1 MGNKIAGAIAT
12 IALVLT
18 VIYSTNINGNFQLN
32 AVSKLGIMNMNFV
45 EASIFNF
52 NNDAV
57 KDAVPPKLSIKN
69 ITTNIVDDKTGNL
82 SIIFDVYNPNK
93 ITIMVESISYN
104 VYSNS
109 TRIVS
114 GDIGQRPEG
123 FIDSQD
129 SIFPVIGNGTMIL
142 KDKKVIDTSRGL
154 NLSQIATNNG
164 TSQFWVNGTS
174 SFKQTSSFQST
185 GGEQEF
191 SIVYPKPWI
200 CKFRKN

>member
-18 VIYSTNINGNFQLN
+18 VIYSININGNFQLTD
-32 AVSKLGIMNMNFV
+32 VSILGIMNMITNMNFV
-45 EASIFNF
+45 EASIF

-129 SIFPVIGNGTMIL
+129 SIFPVIGNGTLVL
-142 KDKKVIDTSRGL
+142 KDKKIIDTSRGL

-164 TSQFWVNGTS
+164 TSQFLVNGTS

-191 SIVYPKPWI
+191 SIVYPKP
-200 CKFRKN
+200 

>member
-1 MGNKIAGAIAT
+1 MTIAHFMENKIAGAIAT
-12 IALVLT
+12 ITLVLT
-18 VIYSTNINGNFQLN
+18 IIYSTNINGNFQLN
-32 AVSKLGIMNMNFV
+32 DVSKLGMTNMNFV

-52 NNDAV
+52 DAV
-57 KDAVPPKLSIKN
+57 KDSVPPELSIKN
-69 ITTNIVDDKTGNL
+69 ITTNIVNDKTGNL

-93 ITIMVESISYN
+93 ITIMFESISYN

-129 SIFPVIGNGTMIL
+129 SIFPVIGNGTLIL
-142 KDKKVIDTSRGL
+142 KDKKMIDTNRGL

-164 TSQFWVNGTS
+164 TSQYLVNGS
-174 SFKQTSSFQST
+174 YSFKQTSSFQST
-185 GGEQEF
+185 GGEGEF
-191 SIVYPKPWI
+191 SIVYPKP
-200 CKFRKN
+200 

>member
-1 MGNKIAGAIAT
+1 MENKIAGAIAT

-18 VIYSTNINGNFQLN
+18 IIYSTNINGNFQLN
-32 AVSKLGIMNMNFV
+32 DVSKLGMTNMNFV

-52 NNDAV
+52 DAV
-57 KDAVPPKLSIKN
+57 KDSVPPKLSIKN
-69 ITTNIVDDKTGNL
+69 ITANIVDDKTGNL

-129 SIFPVIGNGTMIL
+129 SIFPVIGNGTLIL
-142 KDKKVIDTSRGL
+142 KDKKMIDTNRGL

-164 TSQFWVNGTS
+164 TSQYLVNGS
-174 SFKQTSSFQST
+174 YSFKQTSSFQST
-185 GGEQEF
+185 GGEGEF
-191 SIVYPKPWI
+191 SIVYPKP
-200 CKFRKN
+200 

>member
-1 MGNKIAGAIAT
+1 MENKIAGAIAT

-57 KDAVPPKLSIKN
+57 PPELSIKN

-129 SIFPVIGNGTMIL
+129 SIFPVIGNGTLIL

-164 TSQFWVNGTS
+164 TSQFLVNGTS

-191 SIVYPKPWI
+191 SIVYP
-200 CKFRKN
+200 

>member
-18 VIYSTNINGNFQLN
+18 LIYSTNIDGNFQLN

-52 NNDAV
+52 NDDAV

-129 SIFPVIGNGTMIL
+129 SIFPVIGNGTLIL

-164 TSQFWVNGTS
+164 TSQFLVNGTS
-174 SFKQTSSFQST
+174 SFKQTSNFQST
-185 GGEQEF
+185 GGDQEF
-191 SIVYPKPWI
+191 SIVYPKP
-200 CKFRKN
+200 

>member
-1 MGNKIAGAIAT
+1 MENKIAGAIAT

-18 VIYSTNINGNFQLN
+18 IIYSTNINGNFQLN
-32 AVSKLGIMNMNFV
+32 DVSKLGIENMNFV

-52 NNDAV
+52 DAV
-57 KDAVPPKLSIKN
+57 KDSVPPELSIKN

-93 ITIMVESISYN
+93 NTIMLESISYN
-104 VYSNS
+104 VYSNT

-129 SIFPVIGNGTMIL
+129 SIFPVIGNGTLIL
-142 KDKKVIDTSRGL
+142 KDKKMIDTNRGL

-164 TSQFWVNGTS
+164 TSQYLVNGS
-174 SFKQTSSFQST
+174 YFFKQTSSFQST
-185 GGEQEF
+185 GGEGEF
-191 SIVYPKPWI
+191 SIVYPKP
-200 CKFRKN
+200 

>member
-1 MGNKIAGAIAT
+1 MENKIAGAIAT

-18 VIYSTNINGNFQLN
+18 IIYSTNINGNFQLN
-32 AVSKLGIMNMNFV
+32 DVSKLGIENMNFV

-52 NNDAV
+52 DAV
-57 KDAVPPKLSIKN
+57 KDSVPPELSIKN
-69 ITTNIVDDKTGNL
+69 ITTNIVDDKTGNI

-93 ITIMVESISYN
+93 NTIMFESISYN

-129 SIFPVIGNGTMIL
+129 SIFPVIGNGTLIL
-142 KDKKVIDTSRGL
+142 KDKKMIDTNRGL

-164 TSQFWVNGTS
+164 TSQYLVNGS
-174 SFKQTSSFQST
+174 YSFKQTSSFQST
-185 GGEQEF
+185 GGEGEF
-191 SIVYPKPWI
+191 SIVYPKP
-200 CKFRKN
+200 

>member
-1 MGNKIAGAIAT
+1 MTIAHFMENKIAGAIAT

-18 VIYSTNINGNFQLN
+18 IIYSTNINGNFQLN
-32 AVSKLGIMNMNFV
+32 DVSKLGMTNMNFV

-52 NNDAV
+52 DAV
-57 KDAVPPKLSIKN
+57 KDSVPPELSIKN

-82 SIIFDVYNPNK
+82 SIIFDVHNPNK
-93 ITIMVESISYN
+93 NTIMLESISYN

-129 SIFPVIGNGTMIL
+129 SIFPVIGNGTLIL
-142 KDKKVIDTSRGL
+142 KDKKMIDTNRGL

-164 TSQFWVNGTS
+164 TSQYLVNGS
-174 SFKQTSSFQST
+174 YFFKQTSSFQST
-185 GGEQEF
+185 GGEGEF
-191 SIVYPKPWI
+191 SIVYPKP
-200 CKFRKN
+200 

>member
-1 MGNKIAGAIAT
+1 MENKIAGAIAT

-18 VIYSTNINGNFQLN
+18 IIYPTNINGNFQLN
-32 AVSKLGIMNMNFV
+32 DVSKLGMTNMNFV

-52 NNDAV
+52 DAV
-57 KDAVPPKLSIKN
+57 KDSVPPELSIKN

-93 ITIMVESISYN
+93 NTIMFESISYN
-104 VYSNS
+104 VYSNT

-129 SIFPVIGNGTMIL
+129 SIFPVIGNGTLIL
-142 KDKKVIDTSRGL
+142 KDKKMIDTNRGL

-164 TSQFWVNGTS
+164 TSQYLVNGS
-174 SFKQTSSFQST
+174 YSFKQTSSFQST
-185 GGEQEF
+185 GGEGEF
-191 SIVYPKPWI
+191 SIVYPKP
-200 CKFRKN
+200 

>member
-1 MGNKIAGAIAT
+1 MGNKIAGSIAT
-12 IALVLT
+12 IALVLI

-32 AVSKLGIMNMNFV
+32 AVSKLGIMNMITNMNFV
-45 EASIFNF
+45 EASIF

-93 ITIMVESISYN
+93 ITIMIESISYN

-129 SIFPVIGNGTMIL
+129 SIFPVIGNGTLIL

-164 TSQFWVNGTS
+164 TSQFLVNGTS

-191 SIVYPKPWI
+191 SIVYPKP
-200 CKFRKN
+200 

>member
-18 VIYSTNINGNFQLN
+18 ITYSTNINGNFQLN

-52 NNDAV
+52 NDDAV
-57 KDAVPPKLSIKN
+57 KEAVPPKLSIKN

-129 SIFPVIGNGTMIL
+129 SIFPVIGNGTLIL

-164 TSQFWVNGTS
+164 TSQFLVNGTS

-185 GGEQEF
+185 GGDQEF
-191 SIVYPKPWI
+191 SIVYPKP
-200 CKFRKN
+200 

>member
-1 MGNKIAGAIAT
+1 MGNKIAGSIAT
-12 IALVLT
+12 IALVLI

-52 NNDAV
+52 NDDAV
-57 KDAVPPKLSIKN
+57 KDAVPPNLSIKN

-129 SIFPVIGNGTMIL
+129 SIFPVIGNGTLIL

-164 TSQFWVNGTS
+164 TSQFLVNGTS

-191 SIVYPKPWI
+191 SIVYPKP
-200 CKFRKN
+200 

>member
-1 MGNKIAGAIAT
+1 MENKIAGAIAT

-18 VIYSTNINGNFQLN
+18 IIYPTNINGNFQLN
-32 AVSKLGIMNMNFV
+32 DVSKLGIENMNFV

-52 NNDAV
+52 DAV
-57 KDAVPPKLSIKN
+57 KDSVPPELSIKN

-93 ITIMVESISYN
+93 NTIMFESISYN
-104 VYSNS
+104 VYSNT

-129 SIFPVIGNGTMIL
+129 SIFPVIGNGTLIL
-142 KDKKVIDTSRGL
+142 KDKKMIDTNRGL

-164 TSQFWVNGTS
+164 TSQYLVNGS
-174 SFKQTSSFQST
+174 YFFKQTSSFQST
-185 GGEQEF
+185 GGEGEF
-191 SIVYPKPWI
+191 SIVYPKP
-200 CKFRKN
+200 

>member
-1 MGNKIAGAIAT
+1 MGNKIAGSIAT
-12 IALVLT
+12 IALVLI

-129 SIFPVIGNGTMIL
+129 SIFPVIGNGTLIL

-164 TSQFWVNGTS
+164 TSQFLVNGTS

-191 SIVYPKPWI
+191 SIVYPKP
-200 CKFRKN
+200 

>member
-45 EASIFNF
+45 EASIF

-129 SIFPVIGNGTMIL
+129 SIFPVIGNGTLIL

-164 TSQFWVNGTS
+164 TSQFLVNGTS

-191 SIVYPKPWI
+191 SIVYPKP
-200 CKFRKN
+200 

>member
-1 MGNKIAGAIAT
+1 MENKIAGAIAT

-18 VIYSTNINGNFQLN
+18 VIYSTNINGNFQLTD
-32 AVSKLGIMNMNFV
+32 VSKLGIMNMNFV

-52 NNDAV
+52 NDDAI

-129 SIFPVIGNGTMIL
+129 SIFPVIGNGTLIL

-164 TSQFWVNGTS
+164 TSQFLVNGTS

-191 SIVYPKPWI
+191 SIVYPKP
-200 CKFRKN
+200 

>member
-1 MGNKIAGAIAT
+1 MENKIAGAIAT
-12 IALVLT
+12 IVLVLIM
-18 VIYSTNINGNFQLN
+18 IYSTNINGNCQLID
-32 AVSKLGIMNMNFV
+32 VSKLGITNMNFV
-45 EASIFNF
+45 EASIFNY
-52 NNDAV
+52 DAV
-57 KDAVPPKLSIKN
+57 KDSVSPELSIKN

-93 ITIMVESISYN
+93 ITIMFESISYN

-129 SIFPVIGNGTMIL
+129 SIFPVIGNGTLIL
-142 KDKKVIDTSRGL
+142 KDKKMIDTNRGL

-164 TSQFWVNGTS
+164 TSQYLVNGS
-174 SFKQTSSFQST
+174 YSFKQTSSFQST
-185 GGEQEF
+185 GGEGEF
-191 SIVYPKPWI
+191 SIVYPKP
-200 CKFRKN
+200 

>member
-1 MGNKIAGAIAT
+1 MENKIAGAIAT
-12 IALVLT
+12 IALVLIM
-18 VIYSTNINGNFQLN
+18 IYSTSINGNFQLN
-32 AVSKLGIMNMNFV
+32 DVSKLGMTSMNLA
-45 EASIFNF
+45 EASFFND
-52 NNDAV
+52 DAV
-57 KDAVPPKLSIKN
+57 KDAVSPKLSIKN

-93 ITIMVESISYN
+93 ITIMFESISYN

-129 SIFPVIGNGTMIL
+129 SIFPVIGNGTLIL
-142 KDKKVIDTSRGL
+142 KDKKMIDTNRGL

-164 TSQFWVNGTS
+164 TSQFLVNGS
-174 SFKQTSSFQST
+174 YSFKQTSSFQST
-185 GGEQEF
+185 GGEGEF
-191 SIVYPKPWI
+191 SIVYPKP
-200 CKFRKN
+200 

>member
-1 MGNKIAGAIAT
+1 MENKIAGAIAT

-18 VIYSTNINGNFQLN
+18 IIYSTNINGNFQLN
-32 AVSKLGIMNMNFV
+32 DVSKLGIENMNFV

-52 NNDAV
+52 DAV
-57 KDAVPPKLSIKN
+57 KDSVPPELSVKN

-93 ITIMVESISYN
+93 NTIMLETISYN

-129 SIFPVIGNGTMIL
+129 SIFPVIGNGTLIL
-142 KDKKVIDTSRGL
+142 KDKKMIDTNRGL

-164 TSQFWVNGTS
+164 TSQYLVNGS
-174 SFKQTSSFQST
+174 YSFKQTSSFQST
-185 GGEQEF
+185 GGEGEF
-191 SIVYPKPWI
+191 SIVYPKP
-200 CKFRKN
+200 

>member
-1 MGNKIAGAIAT
+1 MENKIAGAIAT

-18 VIYSTNINGNFQLN
+18 IIYPTNINGNFQLN
-32 AVSKLGIMNMNFV
+32 DVSKLGMTNMNFV

-52 NNDAV
+52 DAV
-57 KDAVPPKLSIKN
+57 KDSVPPELSIKN
-69 ITTNIVDDKTGNL
+69 ITTNIVNDKTGNL

-93 ITIMVESISYN
+93 NTIMFESISYN
-104 VYSNS
+104 VYSNT

-129 SIFPVIGNGTMIL
+129 SIFPVIGNGTLIL
-142 KDKKVIDTSRGL
+142 KDKKMIDTNRGL

-164 TSQFWVNGTS
+164 TSQYLVNGS
-174 SFKQTSSFQST
+174 YSFKQTSSFQST
-185 GGEQEF
+185 GGEGEF
-191 SIVYPKPWI
+191 SIVYPKL
-200 CKFRKN
+200 

>member
-1 MGNKIAGAIAT
+1 MENKIAGAIAT

-18 VIYSTNINGNFQLN
+18 VIYSININGNFQLTD
-32 AVSKLGIMNMNFV
+32 VSILGIMNMITNMNFV
-45 EASIFNF
+45 EASIF

-129 SIFPVIGNGTMIL
+129 SIFPVIGNGTLIL

-164 TSQFWVNGTS
+164 TSQFLVNGTS

-191 SIVYPKPWI
+191 SIVYPKP
-200 CKFRKN
+200 

>member
-52 NNDAV
+52 NDDAV

-129 SIFPVIGNGTMIL
+129 SIFPVIGNGTLIL

-164 TSQFWVNGTS
+164 TSQFLVNGTS

-191 SIVYPKPWI
+191 SIVYPKP
-200 CKFRKN
+200 

>member
-1 MGNKIAGAIAT
+1 MENKIAGAIAT

-18 VIYSTNINGNFQLN
+18 IIYSTNINGNFQLN
-32 AVSKLGIMNMNFV
+32 DVSKLGMTNMNFV

-52 NNDAV
+52 DAV
-57 KDAVPPKLSIKN
+57 KDSVPPELSIKN

-93 ITIMVESISYN
+93 ITIMFESISYN

-129 SIFPVIGNGTMIL
+129 SIFPVIGNGTLIL
-142 KDKKVIDTSRGL
+142 KDKKMIDTNRGL

-164 TSQFWVNGTS
+164 TSQYLVNGS
-174 SFKQTSSFQST
+174 YSFKQTSSFQST
-185 GGEQEF
+185 GGEGEF
-191 SIVYPKPWI
+191 SIVYPKP
-200 CKFRKN
+200 

>member
-1 MGNKIAGAIAT
+1 MENKIAGAIAT
-12 IALVLT
+12 ITLVLT
-18 VIYSTNINGNFQLN
+18 IIYSTNINGNFQLN

-52 NNDAV
+52 DAV
-57 KDAVPPKLSIKN
+57 KDSVPPELSIKN

-93 ITIMVESISYN
+93 NTIMLESISYN

-129 SIFPVIGNGTMIL
+129 SIFPVIGNGTLIL
-142 KDKKVIDTSRGL
+142 KDKKMIDTNRGL

-164 TSQFWVNGTS
+164 TSQYLVNGS
-174 SFKQTSSFQST
+174 YSFKQTSSFQST
-185 GGEQEF
+185 GGEGEF
-191 SIVYPKPWI
+191 SIVYPKP
-200 CKFRKN
+200 